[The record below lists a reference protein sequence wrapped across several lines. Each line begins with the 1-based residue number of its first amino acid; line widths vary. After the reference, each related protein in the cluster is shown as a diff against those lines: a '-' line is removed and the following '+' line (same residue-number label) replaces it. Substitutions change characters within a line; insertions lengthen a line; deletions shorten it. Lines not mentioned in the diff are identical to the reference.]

1 MARIPVYQSQV
12 GVRAGGNSPVRYQTE
27 STDAQI
33 FQQGVGNLTN
43 VAARIQVQKDDSAL
57 QDASITAK
65 ESTQNIISNIQ
76 QLQGKAA
83 VGSSKAALQ
92 AFDDQVSQITPPTGR
107 AEDWSRQVRSMR
119 LQLAGMASS
128 HEFQQMEQYRANQVD
143 AIVDLGIK
151 GAGQSYSDPV
161 ALRLNNANTIHSIR
175 SYGESQGWSDEQTEA
190 RVQDFMQKADI
201 ARYSNF
207 ATANPEAW
215 LSGDGVQS
223 GDGGGLDLQA
233 IALTESGDSH
243 TNPDGSIKQGPVTYT
258 GERAQGRFQIMP
270 KTGQEL
276 AAKRG
281 VKYNP
286 SDPEQHAQLAKDYA
300 NELYSKYGSETLA
313 GAAYNWGM
321 GNVDELVGKIG
332 DPRKG
337 EISDQ
342 QFIKNLPAETQGWIA
357 RYRKNKTGMDP
368 VAMHKIDNIAQSVIS
383 EQRALLRSQV
393 DPIVTNT
400 MAQLNN
406 GDVPADIPSKSVIMR
421 AYGNQG
427 QNVIKQMD
435 IAMDNARAFQFIQY
449 MPQSEQQVEMDKL
462 KPQANDPDYANKL
475 EAYGKLTTL
484 VKASNERIQA
494 QRDASKFSDAQTMGI
509 SLDPSDKAM
518 QTAANGTQAAQSFQM
533 AEPATHDAIVQQVAQ
548 TGIVPA
554 RVTSQLTAVSRS
566 TNPEMVRQGAELFN
580 RLYDTRPSSVSEIPK
595 DMQGFYMTI
604 KQLTGAGVPSREA
617 IEQAQNSTFNLSD
630 ARKDQINREQSTSDY
645 RKGRDKAASSARN
658 SMSQW
663 FRVDPDT
670 DEQSQSAAKFRDD
683 YQSLYD
689 LNYRVS
695 GGNPD
700 VAQKMTNQQ
709 ILKSW
714 SISDVN
720 GKASFMK
727 YAPEA
732 LYNFGPSGWQAE
744 QWRAEKETLMYG
756 QPLPAKTALGATASR
771 AQIPASPASLIG
783 GELEITPDVQTPT
796 SQDYA
801 IMVRTKDKDGIEGVQ
816 PYLDK
821 YGRPMRWRPDL
832 ESWAPYQQ
840 MLKDRDEQAQNDLT
854 KSQERRAF
862 IDKHRA
868 LDEQYK
874 QLHAE
879 RLQKVPKYIYG
890 GGEN

>member
-27 STDAQI
+27 STDAQM

-57 QDASITAK
+57 QDASLTAK
-65 ESTQNIISNIQ
+65 ESTQNIISNVQ
-76 QLQGKAA
+76 QLQGKNAQ
-83 VGSSKAALQ
+83 GSTANALK
-92 AFDDQVSQITPPTGR
+92 AFDDQISKIPPPEGR
-107 AEDWSRQVRSMR
+107 TEDWSRQVKSMR
-119 LQLAGMASS
+119 LQLAGAASS
-128 HEFQQMEQYRANQVD
+128 HENQQKEVYGENQYRA
-143 AIVDLGIK
+143 IRELGVA
-151 GAGQSYSDPV
+151 GAAQSYNDPIAV
-161 ALRLNNANTIHSIR
+161 RMNNANTIHSIMA
-175 SYGESQGWSDEQTEA
+175 YAEEKGWSEEQTQSEIQSYTQDA
-190 RVQDFMQKADI
+190 NVAQLSRVAIANPVGWLNGTALGVGSGNSLDQKA
-201 ARYSNF
+201 
-207 ATANPEAW
+207 
-215 LSGDGVQS
+215 L
-223 GDGGGLDLQA
+223 
-233 IALTESGDSH
+233 ALTESNDRH
-243 TNPDGSIKQGPVTYT
+243 TNADGSLVQGPMTYT
-258 GERAQGRFQIMP
+258 GERAQGRYQIMP
-270 KTGQEL
+270 KTGREL
-276 AAKRG
+276 AARRG
-281 VKYNP
+281 VVY
-286 SDPEQHAQLAKDYA
+286 DPNNEQQHEQLASDYS
-300 NELYSKYGSETLA
+300 NELSSKYGSETLA
-313 GAAYNWGM
+313 GAAYNWGQ
-321 GNVDELVGKIG
+321 GNVDKLIEKIG

-337 EISDQ
+337 QISEQ
-342 QFIKNLPAETQGWIA
+342 QFIQNLPSETQGWLA

-368 VAMHKIDNIAQSVIS
+368 VAMHKIDNIAQSVLR
-383 EQRALLRSQV
+383 EQQAALRAQV
-393 DPIVTNT
+393 EPMVTNT

-406 GDVPADIPSKSVIMR
+406 GEVPTDMPGRALIMQS
-421 AYGNQG
+421 YGNQG

-771 AQIPASPASLIG
+771 AQIPANPASLIG
-783 GELEITPDVQTPT
+783 GDLEITPDVQTPT

-821 YGRPMRWRPDL
+821 YGRPMRWKPDL
-832 ESWAPYQQ
+832 ESWKPYQQ